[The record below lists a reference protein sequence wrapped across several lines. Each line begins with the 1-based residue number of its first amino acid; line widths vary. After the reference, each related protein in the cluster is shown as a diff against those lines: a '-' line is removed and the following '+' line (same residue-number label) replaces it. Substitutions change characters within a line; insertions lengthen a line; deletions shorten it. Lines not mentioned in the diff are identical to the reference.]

1 MDLESEEEEEWER
14 ELRKAEA
21 IMNLNLNAPP
31 QVGEA
36 ENNGSKED
44 EVVEVDTQG
53 EPVTNPLIGV
63 NKRAYS
69 SRFSASSGRGGSR
82 GQNATGRGQRDWRAI
97 RHPRAGREGDKRQHD
112 PCRHATRGKQTHRT
126 RGKGHRRGAHF
137 GRRKGDPCLSSL
149 RATREE

>member
-1 MDLESEEEEEWER
+1 MALESEEEEEWER

-44 EVVEVDTQG
+44 EVVEVDTQV

-69 SRFSASSGRGGSR
+69 SRFSASSGRGGSG
-82 GQNATGRGQRDWRAI
+82 GQNATGRGDKGIGARSATPGRRGRGTSGNTTPAFT
-97 RHPRAGREGDKRQHD
+97 PRGGSKPTGRG
-112 PCRHATRGKQTHRT
+112 
-126 RGKGHRRGAHF
+126 GKGTGAAPTLGGGRGTPVFSVFA
-137 GRRKGDPCLSSL
+137 P
-149 RATREE
+149 